1 MSRRLKEERQMPDS
15 HPWLH
20 LQLQDQ
26 EKRKIVEM
34 YDEVDIL
41 KNEVAQLQK
50 SLQNSYIKI
59 KQLRAD
65 VDYYEKR
72 VGPQMEFK
80 F

>member
-1 MSRRLKEERQMPDS
+1 MGRRLREDQQMSDS

-20 LQLQDQ
+20 MKLEDQ
-26 EKRKIVEM
+26 EKKKIVEM

-50 SLQNSYIKI
+50 SLQNSYVRIKEL
-59 KQLRAD
+59 KAQ
-65 VDYYEKR
+65 VNYYEQR
-72 VGPQMEFK
+72 AEPQMEFE